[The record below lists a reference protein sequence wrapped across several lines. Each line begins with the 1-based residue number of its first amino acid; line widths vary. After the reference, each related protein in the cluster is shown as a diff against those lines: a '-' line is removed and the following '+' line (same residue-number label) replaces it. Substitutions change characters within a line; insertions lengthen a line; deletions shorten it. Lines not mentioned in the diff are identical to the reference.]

1 LRAVRLANPKSIT
14 ISDTEA
20 QAIHEYTKG
29 QTDPSAAIP
38 EQMWVET
45 WLPETLAELQAGA
58 NGASFFSMPASA
70 AGGSATASLNYTAAK
85 PSTAPFGSVLYE
97 TTVWPTWPKG
107 GDSAAVGILARA
119 SASGAGIFAGVTS
132 DHKLVLEEW
141 KGGSAAPKTLGSFDL
156 ATLPDNQNKA
166 AVNGWNMLRL
176 CIASGMPMEGHA
188 DGPYTS
194 VADVADVWFNPTHAD
209 PTGPLRGR
217 RLQVQLPVGA
227 MKGAGDGLMA
237 ASRGGAALKL
247 DYVGVYGYTPHAAL

>member
-1 LRAVRLANPKSIT
+1 MFAVRLANPEKYRYFSH
-14 ISDTEA
+14 
-20 QAIHEYTKG
+20 AIHEYTKG

-85 PSTAPFGSVLYE
+85 PSTAPFGSVMYE

-107 GDSAAVGILARA
+107 GDGAAVGILARA

-176 CIASGMPMEGHA
+176 CIASMPMETGQA
-188 DGPYTS
+188 DGTY
-194 VADVADVWFNPTHAD
+194 ADVADVWFNPTHAD
-209 PTGPLRGR
+209 PAGPLRGR

-227 MKGAGDGLMA
+227 IKGAGDGLMA

-247 DYVGVYGYTPHAAL
+247 DYAGVYGYTPHAAL